1 MRNAIGW
8 TLIVLGALLGLYV
21 GVWVL
26 FIGGIMGIA
35 SAIDLGTVTGV
46 LIATNILKIVFSG
59 LGGCLCFFYTCFNRW
74 TNNGIGE

>member
-8 TLIVLGALLGLYV
+8 TLIALGALLGLYV

-35 SAIDLGTVTGV
+35 SAIDLGTVTGILV
-46 LIATNILKIVFSG
+46 TTNILKIIFAG
-59 LGGCLCFFYTCFNRW
+59 LGGYLCFFIPALV
-74 TNNGIGE
+74 GGLIMK

>member
-8 TLIVLGALLGLYV
+8 TLIALGALLGLYV

-59 LGGCLCFFYTCFNRW
+59 LGGYLCFFIPAL
-74 TNNGIGE
+74 IGGLIME